1 MTGGVPLTELIAPIE
16 RGLLTLDDWEQ
27 RSLRFAGWIE
37 AVTPEEA
44 APAFGWILASAFHR
58 RTPGGRILAEA
69 AGLSLLDRRW
79 PEEHLIH
86 TREAA
91 AALELAVTSAFLL
104 APEPLEHD
112 ERAFEVPDYGGDR
125 PLTLGER
132 RAMASRPSRRIIA
145 RALLDPHPMVALRLL
160 GNPRVTEADV
170 LRIASRRPAPPLV
183 LAELARHSRWRG
195 RSRVAAA
202 LAHNPWTPHAHA
214 VSLLPGLPRS
224 LVRDLSGDGRVSV
237 DLRGA
242 ARILLENRPR
252 QETFRPND
260 R

>member
-1 MTGGVPLTELIAPIE
+1 MTGGAPLTALIAAIE
-16 RGLLTLDDWEQ
+16 RGLLVLDGWEQ

-37 AVTPEEA
+37 AVTPEDA
-44 APAFGWILASAFHR
+44 APAFGRILSSAFHH
-58 RTPGGRILAEA
+58 RTPGGKVLAES
-69 AGLSLLDRRW
+69 AGLALLDGHW
-79 PEEHLIH
+79 PEEHRVH

-104 APEPLEHD
+104 APEIPDHD

-132 RAMASRPSRRIIA
+132 RALASQPSRRIIA

-160 GNPRVTEADV
+160 GNPQVVEADV
-170 LRIASRRPAPPLV
+170 LRIASRRPAPPSV

-195 RSRVAAA
+195 RPRVAAA

-214 VSLLPGLPRS
+214 VSLLPGLPRA
-224 LVRDLSGDGRVSV
+224 LVRDVSEDGRVSA
-237 DLRGA
+237 DLGDA
-242 ARILLENRPR
+242 ARILLENRP
-252 QETFRPND
+252 
-260 R
+260 